1 MIDFVS
7 VDFLPYH
14 VFPTT
19 LDPNNF
25 GIGWIHIL
33 RNGKQ
38 WHFYCQCSI
47 KGGNENIIKN
57 FISRTLNC

>member
-1 MIDFVS
+1 MIDFAS
-7 VDFLPYH
+7 VNFLPYH

-25 GIGWIHIL
+25 GTGNIL

-38 WHFYCQCSI
+38 WPFYFQCSF

-57 FISRTLNC
+57 FISHTLYC